1 MAEQLSLFR
10 IFINPAGPL
19 RSPVTPLLCTSPC
32 SPSATTSELHPVQS
46 PHLVTFPVVSSLLP
60 TAPTFLFLL
69 SSRPC
74 QHRPC
79 PSCSRSVRRY
89 LPQGSL
95 LAVSSISVRTARPR
109 LPVSATYGLFRQL
122 SAIAACPHVRR
133 RLWCPRRAAP
143 CRVCPLG
150 LGQHSGNTETTLS
163 SAKCGGN
170 CGACR

>member
-89 LPQGSL
+89 CPTRVASGRKLNICADSPAATASFGHIRTVPATFCDRCLPSREEA
-95 LAVSSISVRTARPR
+95 AVVPAPRRSVPR
-109 LPVSATYGLFRQL
+109 LSAGPG
-122 SAIAACPHVRR
+122 SAFMQHGDDSLTP
-133 RLWCPRRAAP
+133 RAA
-143 CRVCPLG
+143 
-150 LGQHSGNTETTLS
+150 
-163 SAKCGGN
+163 A
-170 CGACR
+170 